1 MDRML
6 YVAMTG
12 ARETLRAQTANNH
25 NLANASTT
33 GFRADLQAFQARRV
47 VGDGFDSR
55 VYATAATTGFDATSG
70 AMMSTGRDL
79 DVAVQ
84 GDGFI
89 AVQAPDGREA
99 YTRAGDLRVDIS
111 GQLRTGTGL
120 AVLGD
125 GGPISVP
132 PNASL
137 LVGSDGTISIVPL
150 GQGPDT
156 KATVGRIKLVNPA
169 TTDLEK
175 GEDGLFR
182 MKDGS
187 DAPADASARVMSG
200 VLESSNVNVADAM
213 VTMIELS
220 RRFDMQ
226 VRAMKSAEENG
237 AASARLLSMR

>member
-12 ARETLRAQTANNH
+12 ARETLRAQAANNH

-33 GFRADLQAFQARRV
+33 GFRADLQAFQARQV
-47 VGDGFDSR
+47 AGDGFASR
-55 VYATAATTGFDATSG
+55 VYATAATTGFDVTVGATM
-70 AMMSTGRDL
+70 ATGRDL

-84 GDGFI
+84 GSGFI
-89 AVQAPDGREA
+89 AVQGPDGREA
-99 YTRAGDLRVDIS
+99 YTRAGDLRVDNN

-120 AVLGD
+120 AVLGEA
-125 GGPISVP
+125 GPVAIP

-137 LVGSDGTISIVPL
+137 LIGGDGTVSIVPL
-150 GQGPDT
+150 GQGPET
-156 KATVGRIKLVNPA
+156 RAEVGRIKLVNPA
-169 TTDLEK
+169 TEDLAK
-175 GEDGLFR
+175 GQDGLFR

-187 DAPADASARVMSG
+187 DAPADATTRLMSG

-213 VTMIELS
+213 VNMIELS

-226 VRAMKSAEENG
+226 VRAMKAAEDNG
-237 AASARLLSMR
+237 AVSARLLSLR

>member
-33 GFRADLQAFQARRV
+33 GFRADLQAFQSRQVA
-47 VGDGFDSR
+47 GDGFESR
-55 VYATAATTGFDATSG
+55 VYATAATTGFDSTIG

-84 GDGFI
+84 GSGYI
-89 AVQAPDGREA
+89 AVEGPDGREA
-99 YTRAGDLRVDIS
+99 YTRAGDLRVDTN

-120 AVLGD
+120 AVLGEA
-125 GGPISVP
+125 GPVSVP
-132 PNASL
+132 PSASL
-137 LVGSDGTISIVPL
+137 LIGGDGTISIVPL
-150 GQGPDT
+150 GQGPET
-156 KATVGRIKLVNPA
+156 RAEVGRIKLVNPDSK
-169 TTDLEK
+169 DLEK
-175 GEDGLFR
+175 GQDGLFR

-187 DAPADASARVMSG
+187 DAAPDASARLASG

-213 VTMIELS
+213 VNMIELS

-226 VRAMKSAEENG
+226 VRAMKSAEDNG